1 MKAASLLMVL
11 KRVWAFSPS
20 ADTKKLVLSGF
31 NCIVEIFSF
40 KDNDIKVGTLKSN
53 SKIQV
58 HKMTKYASV
67 I

>member
-1 MKAASLLMVL
+1 M
-11 KRVWAFSPS
+11 
-20 ADTKKLVLSGF
+20 LSGF
-31 NCIVEIFSF
+31 NCRKVEIFSF

-67 I
+67 S